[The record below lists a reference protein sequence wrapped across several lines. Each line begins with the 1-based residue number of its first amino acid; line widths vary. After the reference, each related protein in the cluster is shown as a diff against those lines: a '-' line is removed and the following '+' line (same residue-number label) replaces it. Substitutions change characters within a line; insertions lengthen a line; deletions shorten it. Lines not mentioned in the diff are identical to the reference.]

1 MNEIKKR
8 YEELYEVM
16 ATSKDPT
23 KMRTFGEAEKWAFRK
38 VAERDPSMAQM
49 WLDKLEPVMWK
60 NYLSKVE
67 AEAIV
72 SKFVNADGTIGAHW
86 SYDTMRSAVE
96 SLGAVMSEEPFFN
109 CWALWATM
117 NMLYSDHAKSV
128 NDFVPKEEQV
138 KFYYAQAI
146 EKLKDADR
154 PHFVREYFEIE

>member
-1 MNEIKKR
+1 MNALMQR
-8 YEELYEVM
+8 YEELYAMM
-16 ATSKDPT
+16 ATSTDIV
-23 KMRTFGEAEKWAFRK
+23 KMQVFGEAEKWAFGK
-38 VAERDPSMAQM
+38 MSERDPALAQV

-60 NYLSKVE
+60 NYLSKAE

-72 SKFVNADGTIGAHW
+72 SKFINADGTIGAHW

-154 PHFVREYFEIE
+154 PHFIREYFEIE

>member
-1 MNEIKKR
+1 MNALMQR
-8 YEELYEVM
+8 YEELYAMM
-16 ATSKDPT
+16 ATSTDIV
-23 KMRTFGEAEKWAFRK
+23 KMQVFGEAEKWAFGK
-38 VAERDPSMAQM
+38 MSERDPALAQV
-49 WLDKLEPVMWK
+49 WLDKLEPVMWN
-60 NYLSKVE
+60 NYLSKAE

-72 SKFVNADGTIGAHW
+72 SKFINADGTMGAHW

-96 SLGAVMSEEPFFN
+96 SLGAMMSEEPFFN

-128 NDFVPKEEQV
+128 NDFVAKEEQV
-138 KFYYAQAI
+138 KFYYSMAI

>member
-1 MNEIKKR
+1 MMQR
-8 YEELYEVM
+8 YEELYAKM
-16 ATSKDPT
+16 ATSTDIV
-23 KMRTFGEAEKWAFRK
+23 KMQVFGEAEKWAFGK
-38 VAERDPSMAQM
+38 MSERDPALAQV
-49 WLDKLEPVMWK
+49 WLDKLEPVMWN
-60 NYLSKVE
+60 NYLSKAE

-72 SKFVNADGTIGAHW
+72 SKFINADGTIGAHW

-96 SLGAVMSEEPFFN
+96 SLGAMMSDEPFFN

-128 NDFVPKEEQV
+128 NDFVPKDEQV

-154 PHFVREYFEIE
+154 PHFVREYFEID

>member
-1 MNEIKKR
+1 MQR
-8 YEELYEVM
+8 YEELYAKM
-16 ATSKDPT
+16 ATSTDIV
-23 KMRTFGEAEKWAFRK
+23 KMQVFGEAEKWAFGK
-38 VAERDPSMAQM
+38 MSERDPALAQV
-49 WLDKLEPVMWK
+49 WLDKLEPVMWN
-60 NYLSKVE
+60 NYLSKAE

-72 SKFVNADGTIGAHW
+72 SKFINADGTMGAHW

-96 SLGAVMSEEPFFN
+96 SLGAMMSEEPFYN

>member
-1 MNEIKKR
+1 MQR
-8 YEELYEVM
+8 YEELYAMM
-16 ATSKDPT
+16 ATSTDIV
-23 KMRTFGEAEKWAFRK
+23 KMQVFGEAEKWAFGK
-38 VAERDPSMAQM
+38 MSERDPALAQV

-72 SKFVNADGTIGAHW
+72 SKFINADGTIGAHW

-128 NDFVPKEEQV
+128 NDFVPKDEQV

>member
-1 MNEIKKR
+1 MQR
-8 YEELYEVM
+8 YEELYAMM
-16 ATSKDPT
+16 ATSTDIV
-23 KMRTFGEAEKWAFRK
+23 KMQVFGEAEKWAFGK
-38 VAERDPSMAQM
+38 MSERDPALAQV

-60 NYLSKVE
+60 NYLSKAE

-72 SKFVNADGTIGAHW
+72 SKFVNADGTMGAHW

-96 SLGAVMSEEPFFN
+96 SLGAMMSEEPFFN

-128 NDFVPKEEQV
+128 NDFVAKDEQV

-154 PHFVREYFEIE
+154 PHFIREYFEIE

>member
-1 MNEIKKR
+1 MQR
-8 YEELYEVM
+8 YEELYAMM
-16 ATSKDPT
+16 ATSTDIV
-23 KMRTFGEAEKWAFRK
+23 KMQVFGEAEKWAFGK
-38 VAERDPSMAQM
+38 MSERDPALAQV
-49 WLDKLEPVMWK
+49 WLDKLEPVMWN
-60 NYLSKVE
+60 NYLSKAE

-154 PHFVREYFEIE
+154 PHFIREYFEIE

>member
-1 MNEIKKR
+1 
-8 YEELYEVM
+8 M
-16 ATSKDPT
+16 ATSTDIV
-23 KMRTFGEAEKWAFRK
+23 KMQVFGEAEKWAFGK
-38 VAERDPSMAQM
+38 MSERDPALAQV
-49 WLDKLEPVMWK
+49 WLDKLEPVMWN
-60 NYLSKVE
+60 NYLSKAE

-72 SKFVNADGTIGAHW
+72 SKFINADGTMGAHW

-96 SLGAVMSEEPFFN
+96 SLGAMMSEEPFYN

>member
-1 MNEIKKR
+1 MNEIMKR

-23 KMRTFGEAEKWAFRK
+23 KMRTFGEAEKWAFSK

-60 NYLSKVE
+60 NYLSKAE

-72 SKFVNADGTIGAHW
+72 SKFINADGTIGAHW

-96 SLGAVMSEEPFFN
+96 SLGAMMSEEPFFN

-154 PHFVREYFEIE
+154 PHFIREYFEIE

>member
-1 MNEIKKR
+1 MNALMQR
-8 YEELYEVM
+8 YEELYAMM
-16 ATSKDPT
+16 ATSTDIV
-23 KMRTFGEAEKWAFRK
+23 KMQVFGEAEKWAFGK
-38 VAERDPSMAQM
+38 MSERDPALAQV

-60 NYLSKVE
+60 NYLSKAE

-72 SKFVNADGTIGAHW
+72 SKFINADGTIGAHW

-96 SLGAVMSEEPFFN
+96 SLGAMMSEEPFFN

-154 PHFVREYFEIE
+154 PHFIREYFEIE

>member
-1 MNEIKKR
+1 MMQR
-8 YEELYEVM
+8 YEELYAKM
-16 ATSKDPT
+16 ATSTDIV
-23 KMRTFGEAEKWAFRK
+23 KMQVFGEAEKWAFGK
-38 VAERDPSMAQM
+38 MSERDPALAQV
-49 WLDKLEPVMWK
+49 WLDKLEPVMWN
-60 NYLSKVE
+60 NYLSKAE

-72 SKFVNADGTIGAHW
+72 SKFVNADGTMGAHW

-96 SLGAVMSEEPFFN
+96 SLGAMMSEEPFFN

-128 NDFVPKEEQV
+128 NDFVAKDEQV

-154 PHFVREYFEIE
+154 PHFIREYFEIE

>member
-1 MNEIKKR
+1 MQR
-8 YEELYEVM
+8 YEELYAMM
-16 ATSKDPT
+16 ATSTDIV
-23 KMRTFGEAEKWAFRK
+23 KMQVFGEAEKWAFGK
-38 VAERDPSMAQM
+38 MSERDPALAQV

-60 NYLSKVE
+60 NYLSKAE

-72 SKFVNADGTIGAHW
+72 SKFINADGTIGAHW

-128 NDFVPKEEQV
+128 NDFVAKDEQV

-154 PHFVREYFEIE
+154 PHFIREYFEIE

>member
-1 MNEIKKR
+1 MNALMQR
-8 YEELYEVM
+8 YEELYAMM
-16 ATSKDPT
+16 ATSTDIV
-23 KMRTFGEAEKWAFRK
+23 KMQVFGEAEKWAFGK
-38 VAERDPSMAQM
+38 MSERDPALAQV

-154 PHFVREYFEIE
+154 PHFIREYFEIE

>member
-1 MNEIKKR
+1 
-8 YEELYEVM
+8 
-16 ATSKDPT
+16 
-23 KMRTFGEAEKWAFRK
+23 
-38 VAERDPSMAQM
+38 MAQM
-49 WLDKLEPVMWK
+49 WLDKLEPVMWL
-60 NYLSKVE
+60 NYLSKSE

-72 SKFVNADGTIGAHW
+72 SKFINADGTMGAHW

-96 SLGAVMSEEPFFN
+96 SLGVMMSEEPFFN

-128 NDFVPKEEQV
+128 NDFVAKDEQV

-154 PHFVREYFEIE
+154 PHFIREYFEIE

>member
-1 MNEIKKR
+1 MQR
-8 YEELYEVM
+8 YEELYAMM
-16 ATSKDPT
+16 ATSTDIV
-23 KMRTFGEAEKWAFRK
+23 KMQVFGEAEKWAFGK
-38 VAERDPSMAQM
+38 MSERDPALAQV

-96 SLGAVMSEEPFFN
+96 SLGAMMSDEPFFN

-154 PHFVREYFEIE
+154 PHFIREYFEIE